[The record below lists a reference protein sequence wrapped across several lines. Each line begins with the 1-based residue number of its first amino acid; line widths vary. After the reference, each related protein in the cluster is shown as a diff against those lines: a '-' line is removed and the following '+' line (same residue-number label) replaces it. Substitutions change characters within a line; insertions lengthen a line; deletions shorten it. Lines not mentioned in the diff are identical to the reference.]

1 MIPKILYLQKKLIP
15 LYVLVVVFTRIIK
28 PSKIGSERPLKL
40 IVKRQKFTTVARM
53 DNLSKVFSQ
62 HDSYS
67 YQNYWIFCENESVGF
82 KNRGGDEILIKN

>member
-62 HDSYS
+62 VNMILLPNKIIGSYT
-67 YQNYWIFCENESVGF
+67 YEENESV
-82 KNRGGDEILIKN
+82 